1 MPSQRSASG
10 YDITP
15 LSDEKVA
22 ELAARL
28 DAESYRITQQA
39 GTERPFCGTLIDNKQ
54 DGVYCCIVCDLPL
67 FSSAHKFTSGTGWP
81 SFFQPF
87 DPDHV
92 AEKEDRSYA
101 MVRTEICC
109 ARCGA
114 HLGHVFDDG
123 PPPTGRRHCL
133 NSAALAF
140 RTPDEMPEPDH
151 TMERS

>member
-1 MPSQRSASG
+1 MRSSTS

-15 LSDEKVA
+15 LPREEV
-22 ELAARL
+22 ERLAAQL
-28 DAESYRITQQA
+28 DAEAYEVTQRA
-39 GTERPFCGTLIDNKQ
+39 GTERPFCGTLTDNKQ
-54 DGVYCCIVCDLPL
+54 AGVYCCIVCGLPL

-87 DPDHV
+87 DAQHV
-92 AEKEDRSYA
+92 AERVDDSHGMA
-101 MVRTEICC
+101 RTEIAC

-133 NSAALAF
+133 NSAALRFEAGDPASW
-140 RTPDEMPEPDH
+140 RRQAGDPV
-151 TMERS
+151 SG